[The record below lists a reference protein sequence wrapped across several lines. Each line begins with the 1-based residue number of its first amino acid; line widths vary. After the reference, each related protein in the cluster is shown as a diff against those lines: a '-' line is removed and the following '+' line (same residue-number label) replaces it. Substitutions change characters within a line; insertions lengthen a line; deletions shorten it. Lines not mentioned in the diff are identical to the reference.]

1 MKTKNIQKAHKL
13 VMALAVGL
21 GGGVWFSSAFAA
33 GNVDTARGE
42 VSVLSRDG
50 APRGVAKGD
59 RISEGETIL
68 TGPDGELLLTTD
80 DSGVL
85 AIRPRSRLTI
95 DTYKVNGNDKDSVVL
110 NLLRG
115 GLRSVTGWIS
125 KTAPKNYRVTTN
137 TATVGIR
144 GTDHEV
150 AIVEEGDNSGTW
162 NKVTEGGTVL
172 SSNNGSIEQTPTS
185 NGTGRVRA
193 GDQAPTPA
201 PPPLTLFAPRPSD
214 QRVGELKQDAQTNQ
228 PQRLQTRQQQVS
240 GSGGVS
246 PQGNPRVSAQCAPD
260 APAQQA
266 LDALL
271 RAYERG
277 DIGFIQQRIDPAM
290 IGYGVLINDIISDN
304 NAQRQT
310 RVQITDRQMQCG
322 PDVAVIDFAWEKYYL
337 ASGNFQPV
345 VTRGRGSV
353 LISGLGN
360 GLNGQWRIS
369 GLVGDSPLRSGG
381 VGVDATVQALP
392 SAVSFGNAPS
402 GCVAGMVTGT
412 ANATAT
418 IPPVAMGVPFSPSSP
433 PPCTIPAISAAFNCS
448 INAPGVF
455 APVNPPPSFVFPACT
470 FISFASVFTPAPG
483 VLNYT
488 VTSTTPQTINAPGGT
503 TINVNIP
510 ITLTGTGTILAPATG
525 TFTGSSTI
533 NASCNALVTL
543 PPAAPVCTPT
553 PTNLSA
559 SIQVN
564 DADLTTAS
572 LVVQVQASNGD
583 GETLLLPRISPGVYQ
598 LSSVPI
604 TRGAAAV
611 SPGSGRFELV
621 GASPTSVTLTIRYQD
636 QRTST
641 GTSSLRQTTMVL
653 TP

>member
-1 MKTKNIQKAHKL
+1 MKTQKL
-13 VMALAVGL
+13 VMALAMGL
-21 GGGVWFSSAFAA
+21 GGGVWLSSAFAA

-42 VSVLSRDG
+42 VSVLGRDG

-59 RISEGETIL
+59 RVSEGETIL
-68 TGPDGELLLTTD
+68 TGPDGEVLLTTD

-95 DTYKVNGNDKDSVVL
+95 EAYKVNGNDKDSVVL

-125 KTAPKNYRVTTN
+125 KTAPRNYRITTN

-150 AIVEEGDNSGTW
+150 AIVEEGDNAGTW
-162 NKVTEGGTVL
+162 NKVTEGSTVL
-172 SSNNGSIEQTPTS
+172 SSSAGSMEQTPAS
-185 NGTGRVRA
+185 NAAGRVRA
-193 GDQAPTPA
+193 GDQVPTPA
-201 PPPLTLFAPRPSD
+201 PAPLTLFAPRPSD

-266 LDALL
+266 LDELL

-277 DIGFIQQRIDPAM
+277 DVGFIQQRIDPAM
-290 IGYGVLINDIISDN
+290 IGYGVLINDIIQDN

-353 LISGLGN
+353 LISGLGS

-381 VGVDATVQALP
+381 VGADGAVQAVP
-392 SAVSFGNAPS
+392 ASGGYTNIPVS
-402 GCVAGMVTGT
+402 C
-412 ANATAT
+412 NATGSISAT
-418 IPPVAMGVPFSPSSP
+418 SPGTFPNSGFLFFSSP
-433 PPCTIPAISAAFNCS
+433 PAPAPASCNPNVGTSNNCNISASPLFTLNTPATSPGINTTSCSVTAVGSTFSASTAIGPFQAAGTASFSGPVGSVQNVVIPVSFSGSGSALGWSGNYNVSSTCNASITISAA
-448 INAPGVF
+448 
-455 APVNPPPSFVFPACT
+455 
-470 FISFASVFTPAPG
+470 
-483 VLNYT
+483 
-488 VTSTTPQTINAPGGT
+488 
-503 TINVNIP
+503 
-510 ITLTGTGTILAPATG
+510 APATCSVVQSSVPVALEVRDADVRTPSLTVQVSASNG
-525 TFTGSSTI
+525 DSETFVLPQVSAGVFRLASIPVSRGAASVSPGNGRIDFTGSSTG
-533 NASCNALVTL
+533 AVALTVRY
-543 PPAAPVCTPT
+543 
-553 PTNLSA
+553 
-559 SIQVN
+559 N
-564 DADLTTAS
+564 DARTA
-572 LVVQVQASNGD
+572 
-583 GETLLLPRISPGVYQ
+583 T
-598 LSSVPI
+598 
-604 TRGAAAV
+604 GAAIL
-611 SPGSGRFELV
+611 RQ
-621 GASPTSVTLTIRYQD
+621 TSVTLN
-636 QRTST
+636 
-641 GTSSLRQTTMVL
+641 
-653 TP
+653 